1 MAAEGAALVRP
12 RTTGELLDDAW
23 RLYFADAP
31 VLLLFSGVF
40 LAPAF
45 GALLLLVALPA
56 AANPALRLL
65 APLPP
70 LILLVLTG
78 LGSGA
83 CQEWFRA
90 RAERKPASFTNC
102 LNAAGRRGLSHTA
115 ARAVALTSALLF
127 LGTGLT
133 AVSLAEQP
141 GGVLGAQPIFCFI
154 VTFLAALLCLAF
166 WPFLATIH
174 AYLASEK
181 KVSLADLGEYIR
193 QARYDTTKT
202 AVVTL
207 SRLALL
213 VLLIINL
220 HLLIEAGLWVLSS
233 LAGFDAS
240 FVALQ
245 MTLANPVYD
254 LALILL
260 SWLLLAPFFEA
271 SNFLMHVD
279 ARTRQEGLDL
289 QIRVQN
295 VFPTTER
302 RRVGALAV
310 LIGVLLVGAG
320 SAHAETVYD
329 AVHATRTALDRIAGE
344 VKTADPYD
352 GARWEPELRQ
362 MATRL
367 EQTGGAGDPFGWFR
381 ARIKGFAGRD
391 RKDALRTLND
401 LNERFGLLEETLPR
415 QEGSQKTYSKDDLKK
430 LLQQPGA
437 GRPVVDVR
445 PEDETDQPKEEEKPQ
460 EIKKEESDDESGSG
474 RPHQVLMAPP
484 ALAGCGQAGLML
496 LAGLALAVMVVGA
509 VLFIATR
516 NNRPR
521 PARAP
526 LVAAKTVQQTTER
539 REPLPHERPPAEL
552 WREADEQARNEQYL
566 QAVRTMYLAV
576 LSLLHRQQLLRFEPT
591 RTNGEYLQQ
600 VRLAPQAPA
609 ELHTAFGD
617 FTALFERKWYGDRA
631 CDAPE
636 FRACRKLAE
645 EIQAL
650 MREI

>member
-1 MAAEGAALVRP
+1 MAAQGAALVRP

-56 AANPALRLL
+56 PAHPVLRLL
-65 APLPP
+65 APLLP
-70 LILLVLTG
+70 LTLLVLTG

-90 RAERKPASFTNC
+90 RAEGKSASFTSC
-102 LNAAGRRGLSHTA
+102 LNAAGRRGLSHAA
-115 ARAVALTSALLF
+115 ARAAALTAALLF

-133 AVSLAEQP
+133 TISLVEKP
-141 GGVLGAQPIFCFI
+141 SGLLWAQLIFCFF
-154 VTFLAALLCLAF
+154 VTFIAALLCLVL

-174 AYLASEK
+174 AFLSSGK
-181 KVSLADLGEYIR
+181 KYSLADLGEYVR

-213 VLLIINL
+213 ALLLINL
-220 HLLIEAGLWVLSS
+220 HLLVEAGLWVLTS
-233 LAGFDAS
+233 LAGFDAA

-245 MTLANPVYD
+245 MTLSNPVYD
-254 LALILL
+254 LALALL
-260 SWLLLAPFFEA
+260 SWLLLAPFAEA

-295 VFPTTER
+295 VFPTAER
-302 RRVGALAV
+302 KRVGALLAV
-310 LIGVLLVGAG
+310 LIGVLCIGAG
-320 SAHAETVYD
+320 YAHAETVYD
-329 AVHATRTALDRIAGE
+329 VVHATRATVERIAGE

-362 MATRL
+362 MANRL
-367 EQTGGAGDPFGWFR
+367 DHAGAFGWFR
-381 ARIKGFAGRD
+381 ARIKGFVGRD
-391 RKDALRTLND
+391 RNDALRVLD
-401 LNERFGLLEETLPR
+401 DIDQRLGLLEETLPR
-415 QEGSQKTYSKDDLKK
+415 EDGSQKAYSKDDLKK

-445 PEDETDQPKEEEKPQ
+445 PEDETDKSKEEEKPE
-460 EIKKEESDDESGSG
+460 EIKKDQPDDESGGG

-484 ALAGCGQAGLML
+484 AMAGCGQAGLLL

-509 VLFIATR
+509 VLFIASR
-516 NNRPR
+516 GKGPR

-526 LVAAKTVQQTTER
+526 LVAAKTVQQTTQR
-539 REPLPHERPPAEL
+539 HEPQPHERPPAEL

-566 QAVRTMYLAV
+566 QAVRSLYLAV

-609 ELHTAFGD
+609 ELHAVFGE

-631 CDAPE
+631 CEAAE

-645 EIQAL
+645 EMQTL
-650 MREI
+650 VREM